1 MYRVTLDQF
10 LQRTVVYESTPI
22 QVSPH
27 LRRCIWFS
35 WLVIAVCSLIFYFLP
50 NGDILRNSVFFLW
63 TQGWMANLW
72 NFIAAN
78 RPLLLDISLAILV
91 LAVLLL
97 VLTRAYHQAQIGLH
111 LAMFIPVMYASA
123 SLLFALVLL
132 LPILA
137 NLIVWIIFITLAASV
152 CIFLFA
158 LVSSSR

>member
-1 MYRVTLDQF
+1 
-10 LQRTVVYESTPI
+10 
-22 QVSPH
+22 
-27 LRRCIWFS
+27 
-35 WLVIAVCSLIFYFLP
+35 
-50 NGDILRNSVFFLW
+50 
-63 TQGWMANLW
+63 MANLW